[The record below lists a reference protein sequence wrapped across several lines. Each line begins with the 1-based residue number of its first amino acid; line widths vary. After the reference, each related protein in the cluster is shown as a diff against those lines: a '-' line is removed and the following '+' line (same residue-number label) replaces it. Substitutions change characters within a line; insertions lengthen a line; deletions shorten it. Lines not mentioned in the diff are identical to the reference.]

1 MNRTRHLVGLLW
13 KEATTEARVRLTYLG
28 ETGSS
33 RLCRPSSEQCPYIS
47 RAACRTPHARSGWQ
61 TLRYAPRRLISRWLD
76 SQIHHRN
83 SDPLGAVVC
92 IEVRAAPYGEPIRA
106 HTCDRDSFRLITWT
120 NRPCDR
126 GRPDQPLSAGK
137 PHSRSSQMSH
147 ITTRGSSAPM

>member
-1 MNRTRHLVGLLW
+1 MRF
-13 KEATTEARVRLTYLG
+13 KTYLG

-61 TLRYAPRRLISRWLD
+61 TLRYAPRRLISRHPD
-76 SQIHHRN
+76 SQIHHQK

-92 IEVRAAPYGEPIRA
+92 IEVRRLVQGVGPRA
-106 HTCDRDSFRLITWT
+106 HVRTRFVSAETWT

-126 GRPDQPLSAGK
+126 WGDRLGRCPQG
-137 PHSRSSQMSH
+137 SRIPGALKVTYHHVVVISVIQAQQSDPS
-147 ITTRGSSAPM
+147 RC